1 MLNGLR
7 YYSLE
12 VTMDKIHFN
21 IQGYDQEAYKLYNI
35 TMSVVVYKNKILK
48 FSEYNMDNKFNSI

>member
-21 IQGYDQEAYKLYNI
+21 LQGYDQEAYKLYNI
-35 TMSVVVYKNKILK
+35 TMSIIADRNKILK
-48 FSEYNMDNKFNSI
+48 FSEV